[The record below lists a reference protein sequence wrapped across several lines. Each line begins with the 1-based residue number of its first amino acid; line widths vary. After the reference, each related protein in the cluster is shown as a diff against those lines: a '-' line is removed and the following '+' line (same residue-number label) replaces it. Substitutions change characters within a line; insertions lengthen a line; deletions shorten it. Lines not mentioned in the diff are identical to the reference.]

1 MNQTEKEEKTVASL
15 FFINY
20 YPAPSYFNDFQE
32 KMSFK
37 EALAILPKNTRISL
51 DTTGSLTINGHTRDE
66 FVAHNCP
73 FKPIDDNGNMWVVY
87 GIVSA
92 DEPDR
97 EDLPDSRC
105 KGLPNYYS
113 LIFEGTAE
121 FENTVYAIKFDSKEY
136 YSDHDKIFK
145 KVKGEVTLDEYTCQK
160 IRVYL
165 RDEVLP
171 LYPRD
176 VHIRKI

>member
-1 MNQTEKEEKTVASL
+1 
-15 FFINY
+15 
-20 YPAPSYFNDFQE
+20 
-32 KMSFK
+32 MSFK
-37 EALAILPKNTRISL
+37 EALAILPKDTRISL

-73 FKPIDDNGNMWVVY
+73 FKPIDDDGNMWVVY

-97 EDLPDSRC
+97 IKLFEDLPDSGC
-105 KGLPNYYS
+105 KGLPNFNS

-136 YSDHDKIFK
+136 YSDRDKIFK
-145 KVKGEVTLDEYTCQK
+145 KVKGEVTLDEYTCEK

-165 RDEVLP
+165 RDEVRP
-171 LYPRD
+171 FYPAEKYD
-176 VHIRKI
+176 